1 MELISVLDLLSIVQG
16 IMKLIKPEI
25 VEHGK
30 EVAYISYKI
39 GEKLGYSKKQLY
51 YLIITGE
58 IHDLGAY
65 KTENIDCI
73 DRFRYKDS
81 NRHSY
86 YGYVLLKHSKGLSNC
101 ASTILYHHCSYKN
114 FNDKIIKDIPVPDDA
129 FLISLGDKISLIC
142 NNEDYNKEEIINK
155 IKSINKEDFNPV
167 HFEILMDLISNE
179 NLIDNIISGEY
190 KKEIN
195 QVVNNS
201 YIKVEQATEYLTLIP
216 LGVDLYSYETAL
228 HTISVAFLAKKV
240 SKSLGLKDEDI
251 MKIEISSYLHDLGKV
266 GIPKYILE
274 KEGPLTF
281 EEFELMKRHV
291 LFTRQ
296 LLEEANIDKD
306 IISMACNHHEKLDG
320 SGYPIGI
327 DSSELSIGDR
337 IISVCDIFCALTE
350 KRHYK
355 DAFSK
360 EKIYNIIS
368 QMADNGLIDKNICNH
383 VMNDY
388 DNLNSYLNNLISGFE
403 NAIDSIKK
411 EYNSILKYGEE
422 NNIKIY

>member
-73 DRFRYKDS
+73 DKFRYKNS
-81 NRHSY
+81 NKHSY
-86 YGYVLLKHSKGLSNC
+86 YGYALLKHSKGLSHC

-114 FNDKIIKDIPVPDDA
+114 FNEKIIKDIPVPDDA
-129 FLISLGDKISLIC
+129 FLISLGDKVSLIC
-142 NNEDYNKEEIINK
+142 NNEDYSKEAIINK
-155 IKSINKEDFNPV
+155 IKCLNKAHFNPI
-167 HFEILMDLISNE
+167 HYEILMDLISNE
-179 NLIDNIISGEY
+179 KLIDNIISGEY
-190 KKEIN
+190 KNEIN
-195 QVVNNS
+195 KIVKNY

-240 SKSLGLKDEDI
+240 SKSLGLKDEDV

-281 EEFELMKRHV
+281 EEFEFMKSHV

-296 LLEEANIDKD
+296 LLEEVNIDKE
-306 IISMACNHHEKLDG
+306 IVSMACNHHEKLDG
-320 SGYPIGI
+320 SGYPRGI
-327 DSSELSIGDR
+327 DSSELYIGDR

-355 DAFSK
+355 DSFSK

-368 QMADNGLIDKNICNH
+368 KMADDGLIDKEVCNY
-383 VMNDY
+383 VMSDY
-388 DNLNSYLNNLISGFE
+388 DNLNLGLNNLINEFE
-403 NAIDSIKK
+403 SFINSIKK
-411 EYNSILKYGEE
+411 EYNSILKYG
-422 NNIKIY
+422 